1 MPVVKHFLCVLD
13 VTHKKEDTVQ
23 YLVNSREMKKY
34 DANTSETFQIPS
46 LVLME
51 RAALETAAVIKEE
64 HIKADDVWVVCGSGN
79 NGGDGLAVARL
90 LYLEGK
96 SVRVVFF
103 GEESKATEET
113 RKQLAIL
120 KAYGILI
127 EKEIPSEKAPDLLV
141 DAVFGI
147 GLSRTIEG
155 EYAELL
161 KQMNEV
167 SAVKL
172 ALDIPSGV
180 NASDGNVMG
189 VAFRADYTV
198 TFAYGKIGMYLWP
211 GNEFCGK
218 ILIRQIGID
227 EKSWLGKKPAVSA
240 YTMQELNQIPP
251 RKSHSN
257 KGTYG
262 KVLLIA
268 GSVNMAGAAIF
279 AAKAA
284 YTMGCGLVRVY
295 TPEENRQIIQQAV
308 PEAILTTYAGK
319 RIESQELVEA
329 IQWADVIACG
339 PGIGTGD
346 LSKSIVKN
354 VLKNAAVPVVLD
366 ADALNIIAEDTGL
379 LLRPHTDLIVT
390 PHLGEMSRLT
400 GDRVSFIQTRLT
412 ETAEE
417 FARQYNVVCVL
428 KDEHSV
434 VSIPYGQTYL
444 NLSGNHGMATAGSGD
459 VLTGVLA
466 SLLAQ
471 GMHTEQAAPL
481 GVFLHGLAADEILEE
496 TGSYGMLAED
506 IIKGLQKV
514 LKKAE
519 RHEYE

>member
-1 MPVVKHFLCVLD
+1 M
-13 VTHKKEDTVQ
+13 Q
-23 YLVNSREMKKY
+23 YLVNSREMKHY
-34 DANTSETFQIPS
+34 DTNTSTTFQIPS

-51 RAALETAAVIKEE
+51 RAALEVVRVIKEE
-64 HIKADDVWVVCGSGN
+64 RIKAENVFVVCGSGN
-79 NGGDGLAVARL
+79 NGGDGFAVARL
-90 LYLEGK
+90 LHLEGK
-96 SVRVVFF
+96 KVRIVFS
-103 GEESKATEET
+103 GEEKKATEET
-113 RKQLAIL
+113 KKQLAIL
-120 KAYGILI
+120 KAYGVAI
-127 EKEIPSEKAPDLLV
+127 EKEFPADETPDLLI

-147 GLSRTIEG
+147 GLSRNIEG

-161 KQMNEV
+161 NQMNEV

-189 VAFRADYTV
+189 TAFRADYTV

-211 GNEFCGK
+211 GNELCGK
-218 ILIRQIGID
+218 ICIRPIGID
-227 EKSWLGKKPAVSA
+227 EKSWLEKKPAVAA
-240 YTMQELNQIPP
+240 YTLQELEQIPA

-279 AAKAA
+279 AARAA

-295 TPEENRQIIQQAV
+295 TPEENRQIIQQTV
-308 PEAILTTYAGK
+308 PEAILTTYSGK
-319 RIESQELVEA
+319 RVELQELIEA

-346 LSKSIVKN
+346 VSKSIVKN

-366 ADALNIIAEDTGL
+366 ADALNIAAEDTSL
-379 LLRPHTDLIVT
+379 LQRPHTDLIVT
-390 PHLGEMSRLT
+390 PHLGEMSRLN
-400 GDRVSFIQTRLT
+400 GDIVSFIQTRLL

-459 VLTGVLA
+459 VLTGILA

-471 GMHTEQAAPL
+471 GLHTEQAAPL

-514 LKKAE
+514 LRKAE
-519 RHEYE
+519 RHEYEEKHVYKGMR